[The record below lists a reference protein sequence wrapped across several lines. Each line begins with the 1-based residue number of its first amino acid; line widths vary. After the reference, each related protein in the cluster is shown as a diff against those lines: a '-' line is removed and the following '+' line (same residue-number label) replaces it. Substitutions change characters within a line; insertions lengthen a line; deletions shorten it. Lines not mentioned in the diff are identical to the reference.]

1 MDRVMAGRWVG
12 VVLCLGGLP
21 VVLGLVVMLAGL
33 LSPPEVSKAAPA
45 GPRPPLSRASAWP
58 ESEQKG
64 VV

>member
-1 MDRVMAGRWVG
+1 MDRVMAGRGGGVG
-12 VVLCLGGLP
+12 LCLGGLP